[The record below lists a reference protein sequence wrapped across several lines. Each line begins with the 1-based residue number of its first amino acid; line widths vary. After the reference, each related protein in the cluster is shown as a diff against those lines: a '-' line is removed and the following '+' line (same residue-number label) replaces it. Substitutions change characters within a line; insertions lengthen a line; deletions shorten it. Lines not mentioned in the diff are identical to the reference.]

1 MRYFTKEWFE
11 REDLLYWPVRVSAKA
26 QFFSEEYFQAIY
38 KRKLKK
44 WLKDMRA
51 AWELDMAEGLEE
63 APWNEEQEK
72 ADFERYFQNDIH
84 TLQTS
89 LPEEVL
95 SMATDIRVLA
105 LRMGTRQV
113 KTAITRCCRENE
125 KRAEA
130 PFKEYRRHLKILQ
143 EKHPLPFIRH
153 LKCHDGRIEEIAEQ
167 NGCLEIL
174 VRHPYQ
180 EGEVRLRFE
189 NGHIL
194 QLDEPVHGAEWMYEE
209 FHEAEQGF
217 ELHVLSCDEENAGEM
232 IVQFEN
238 LFVEEYELNNP

>member
-1 MRYFTKEWFE
+1 MRYFTKEWFN

-26 QFFSEEYFQAIY
+26 EVFSEEYFQALY
-38 KRKLKK
+38 KRKLGQ
-44 WLKDMRA
+44 WLVSMRE
-51 AWELDMAEGLEE
+51 AWEEDVAEGREE
-63 APWNEEQEK
+63 GPWNEVEER
-72 ADFERYFQNDIH
+72 AYFERHFQNDIH

-95 SMATDIRVLA
+95 SMAADIRVLA

-113 KTAITRCCRENE
+113 KTAIARCCRENE
-125 KRAEA
+125 KRVEA
-130 PFKEYRRHLKILQ
+130 PFKEYRRHLKKLQ
-143 EKHPLPFIRH
+143 RKHSLPFLQH
-153 LKCHDGRIEEIAEQ
+153 LKCHDGRIEEITEK

-180 EGEVRLRFE
+180 EGEVHLRFE
-189 NGHIL
+189 NGRIL
-194 QLDEPVHGAEWMYEE
+194 CMDEPVHGAEWLYEE

-217 ELHVLSCDEENAGEM
+217 ELHVLCVDEENAGEL

-238 LFVEEYELNNP
+238 LVIQ